1 MKTTTIRESAESTS
15 RTLISVVYYVNLLLC
30 IIALISG
37 AIIFIDEVWLG
48 LVVIISSIVLILSI
62 TLIRALFD
70 TFINISE
77 KLNYT
82 KHILTEL
89 EKIETSVKN
98 LNNTQPIPT
107 KDIAKSTDTAKQPTT
122 PQPIPKPKTK
132 EEIDL
137 ENTILEEI
145 IAGNDIHAR
154 HLLMQK
160 KGLSLNAAIEY
171 INKIKAE
178 M

>member
-1 MKTTTIRESAESTS
+1 MKNATIKENAESTS
-15 RTLISVVYYVNLLLC
+15 RSLVTFVYYVYLLICILALC
-30 IIALISG
+30 SG
-37 AIIFIDEVWLG
+37 AIILIDELEIG
-48 LVVIISSIVLILSI
+48 LIIIAASIIFILFI

-77 KLNYT
+77 KLDYS
-82 KHILTEL
+82 KHILAEL
-89 EKIETSVKN
+89 QQIERSLKNLQNTQSTSTQDKTKIVDTNKQPETS
-98 LNNTQPIPT
+98 QII
-107 KDIAKSTDTAKQPTT
+107 D
-122 PQPIPKPKTK
+122 KPKTE

-137 ENTILEEI
+137 ENTILGEI